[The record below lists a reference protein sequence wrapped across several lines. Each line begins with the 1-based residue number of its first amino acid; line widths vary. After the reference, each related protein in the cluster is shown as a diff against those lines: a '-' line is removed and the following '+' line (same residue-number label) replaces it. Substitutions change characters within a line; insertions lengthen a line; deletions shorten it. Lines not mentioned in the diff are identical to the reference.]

1 MPQASE
7 IAWLIPVFPLIGA
20 VLSGLG
26 LISINKKINN
36 SREIV
41 SVGLITFVGIS
52 AVISYKALIEQVNG
66 YQSVEKLFVWANAG
80 DFTIPMGFVLDP
92 LGSVMLAL
100 VTTITLLKACLFR
113 EESRGGHYRDDFPD
127 KDKNWECHTRQKLD
141 QKIQKRFIK
150 N

>member
-41 SVGLITFVGIS
+41 SVGLINTFYGFCRS
-52 AVISYKALIEQVNG
+52 DLI
-66 YQSVEKLFVWANAG
+66 F
-80 DFTIPMGFVLDP
+80 
-92 LGSVMLAL
+92 
-100 VTTITLLKACLFR
+100 
-113 EESRGGHYRDDFPD
+113 
-127 KDKNWECHTRQKLD
+127 
-141 QKIQKRFIK
+141 
-150 N
+150 

>member
-41 SVGLITFVGIS
+41 SVGLISFVGIS

-80 DFTIPMGFVLDP
+80 DFTIPMG
-92 LGSVMLAL
+92 
-100 VTTITLLKACLFR
+100 
-113 EESRGGHYRDDFPD
+113 
-127 KDKNWECHTRQKLD
+127 WECNACFSNYNNFAGNDLLSWLYVAR
-141 QKIQKRFIK
+141 
-150 N
+150 

>member
-41 SVGLITFVGIS
+41 SVGLISFVGIS

-66 YQSVEKLFVWANAG
+66 YQSVENYLYG
-80 DFTIPMGFVLDP
+80 RVLAI
-92 LGSVMLAL
+92 LQ
-100 VTTITLLKACLFR
+100 
-113 EESRGGHYRDDFPD
+113 SRWVLSLILWGV
-127 KDKNWECHTRQKLD
+127 
-141 QKIQKRFIK
+141 
-150 N
+150 

>member
-41 SVGLITFVGIS
+41 SVGLISF
-52 AVISYKALIEQVNG
+52 AVSYTHLRAHETRGN
-66 YQSVEKLFVWANAG
+66 
-80 DFTIPMGFVLDP
+80 
-92 LGSVMLAL
+92 L
-100 VTTITLLKACLFR
+100 V
-113 EESRGGHYRDDFPD
+113 
-127 KDKNWECHTRQKLD
+127 
-141 QKIQKRFIK
+141 
-150 N
+150 

>member
-41 SVGLITFVGIS
+41 SVV
-52 AVISYKALIEQVNG
+52 
-66 YQSVEKLFVWANAG
+66 
-80 DFTIPMGFVLDP
+80 
-92 LGSVMLAL
+92 
-100 VTTITLLKACLFR
+100 
-113 EESRGGHYRDDFPD
+113 
-127 KDKNWECHTRQKLD
+127 
-141 QKIQKRFIK
+141 
-150 N
+150 

>member
-41 SVGLITFVGIS
+41 SVGLISFVGYINCNRRTLVVS
-52 AVISYKALIEQVNG
+52 SIYK
-66 YQSVEKLFVWANAG
+66 Y
-80 DFTIPMGFVLDP
+80 
-92 LGSVMLAL
+92 
-100 VTTITLLKACLFR
+100 C
-113 EESRGGHYRDDFPD
+113 
-127 KDKNWECHTRQKLD
+127 C
-141 QKIQKRFIK
+141 
-150 N
+150 

>member
-41 SVGLITFVGIS
+41 SVGLISFVGIS

-66 YQSVEKLFVWANAG
+66 YQSVEKLFVWANAC
-80 DFTIPMGFVLDP
+80 
-92 LGSVMLAL
+92 
-100 VTTITLLKACLFR
+100 LLYT
-113 EESRGGHYRDDFPD
+113 SPSPRD
-127 KDKNWECHTRQKLD
+127 RQKS
-141 QKIQKRFIK
+141 RMPSSA
-150 N
+150 

>member
-26 LISINKKINN
+26 LISFNKRINN

-41 SVGLITFVGIS
+41 SVSLISFVGIS

-80 DFTIPMGFVLDP
+80 DFRGLWHVLK
-92 LGSVMLAL
+92 
-100 VTTITLLKACLFR
+100 LLCL
-113 EESRGGHYRDDFPD
+113 DF
-127 KDKNWECHTRQKLD
+127 KLSIEKFRQK
-141 QKIQKRFIK
+141 
-150 N
+150 